1 MQRAYSSLMGT
12 APAPPWSPAAPVTV
26 ACSEWPEPA
35 HADIEPQAV
44 TLNQAVLD
52 CEATGTLHNV
62 YKNKAAV
69 VRFLAFPPTLPA
81 SADQSLHAKAA
92 C

>member
-1 MQRAYSSLMGT
+1 MGT
-12 APAPPWSPAAPVTV
+12 APAPPQSPAAPVTV

-44 TLNQAVLD
+44 TLKQTVLD
-52 CEATGTLHNV
+52 CEAMGTLRKV
-62 YKNKAAV
+62 YTNKAAV

-81 SADQSLHAKAA
+81 AADQSLHAKAT